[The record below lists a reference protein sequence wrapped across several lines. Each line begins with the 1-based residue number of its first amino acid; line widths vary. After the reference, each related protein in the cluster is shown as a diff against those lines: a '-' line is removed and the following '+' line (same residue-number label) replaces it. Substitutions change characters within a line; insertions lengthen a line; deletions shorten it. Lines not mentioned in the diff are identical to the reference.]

1 MSRVFD
7 DYYIMDCS
15 VISAPEVT
23 QRRTDNNDQF
33 VILPTV
39 GGPTRRDAAALDPEL
54 LQLVELA
61 PGALR
66 ENSIADVL
74 YSQWLVLPETTK
86 LLGSTAIGLKTKDG
100 VVLAIEKR
108 VTSPLLVLSHFL
120 SGHSVK

>member
-1 MSRVFD
+1 MMKLKYNKTGRENDCLPRVGHWNM
-7 DYYIMDCS
+7 MDK
-15 VISAPEVT
+15 
-23 QRRTDNNDQF
+23 
-33 VILPTV
+33 
-39 GGPTRRDAAALDPEL
+39 GPTRRDAAALDPEL

-61 PGALR
+61 PGVLR